1 MDKKWL
7 FSKLLDV
14 TDVPSEGVALKT
26 EQRWNSKILIK
37 AFTQALGEFRSQ

>member
-14 TDVPSEGVALKT
+14 TGCALRRRGP
-26 EQRWNSKILIK
+26 EDR
-37 AFTQALGEFRSQ
+37 AEVEF